1 MKIWLGEYS
10 HTEST
15 GGTFPMALTAM
26 SAKDWKLGL
35 DFSTTKVISVDFILV
50 NVITIVE
57 ILSEDFLA
65 NIIKTAP

>member
-1 MKIWLGEYS
+1 
-10 HTEST
+10 
-15 GGTFPMALTAM
+15 MALTAM

-35 DFSTTKVISVDFILV
+35 DFSTRKVIRVNFILV

>member
-35 DFSTTKVISVDFILV
+35 DFSTRKVISFDFILV
-50 NVITIVE
+50 KVITIVE
-57 ILSEDFLA
+57 ILSEDIFA
-65 NIIKTAP
+65 NIKKKAS